1 MGGAFTDKVSWR
13 WCFYI
18 NLPIG
23 AVTIVGIALFF
34 TSPPRE
40 QENSIGFWER
50 TKQFDPVGTIIFL
63 PCIICL
69 LLALQWGGSKYHWND
84 GEIPCLWSVTDRGT
98 VPLIPYR
105 KDHCA
110 LCPHRSTWY
119 CLCGRTG
126 MARGQCNNSTTNPQ
140 ETEHNLWCMVR
151 ILFGCLI
158 LHSYVQF
165 RVPNLSFTPPMFHIA
180 WAVCHVRKY

>member
-1 MGGAFTDKVSWR
+1 MFRYSNPRPKAIADWGTPQASVAGPLMGGAFTDKVSWR

-50 TKQFDPVGTIIFL
+50 TKQFDPVGTILFV

-69 LLALQWGGSKYHWND
+69 LLALQWGGSKYHWVN
-84 GEIPCLWSVTDRGT
+84 GEIS
-98 VPLIPYR
+98 
-105 KDHCA
+105 H
-110 LCPHRSTWY
+110 
-119 CLCGRTG
+119 
-126 MARGQCNNSTTNPQ
+126 
-140 ETEHNLWCMVR
+140 
-151 ILFGCLI
+151 
-158 LHSYVQF
+158 F
-165 RVPNLSFTPPMFHIA
+165 RVP
-180 WAVCHVRKY
+180 